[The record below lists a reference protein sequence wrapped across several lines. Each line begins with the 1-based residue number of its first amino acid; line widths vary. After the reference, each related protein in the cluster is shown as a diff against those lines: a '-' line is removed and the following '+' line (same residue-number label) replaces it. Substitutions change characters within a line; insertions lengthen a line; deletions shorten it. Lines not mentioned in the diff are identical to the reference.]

1 MLIKKN
7 YFVILVYLCIMV
19 VYFIVCVGVVVVLIF
34 FVVLYFNDF
43 FSRNMSYKIEKLVL
57 VELLYV

>member
-1 MLIKKN
+1 
-7 YFVILVYLCIMV
+7 MV
-19 VYFIVCVGVVVVLIF
+19 VYFIVCVGVVVVFIF

-57 VELLYV
+57 IELLYVYNIVYYCY